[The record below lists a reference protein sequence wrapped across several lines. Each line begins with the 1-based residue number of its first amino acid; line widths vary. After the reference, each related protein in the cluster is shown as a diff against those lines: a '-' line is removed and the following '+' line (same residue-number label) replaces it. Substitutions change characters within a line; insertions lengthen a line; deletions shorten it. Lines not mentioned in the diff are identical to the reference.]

1 MPRFEFRF
9 DTILRT
15 RKTKEDHE
23 KTILASRMSELR
35 QEEEA
40 LNALD
45 RKLNN
50 LMDEMDTWNNQ
61 ERIDPQLFLEYHR
74 YFGWLKGMIAEQ
86 KELVRQAIDRVEQ
99 QKSVVVDAM
108 KSRQIMEKLEERD
121 FKKWRLEMERELQ
134 KTMDEIATQK
144 FFKERKE

>member
-1 MPRFEFRF
+1 
-9 DTILRT
+9 
-15 RKTKEDHE
+15 
-23 KTILASRMSELR
+23 
-35 QEEEA
+35 
-40 LNALD
+40 
-45 RKLNN
+45 
-50 LMDEMDTWNNQ
+50 
-61 ERIDPQLFLEYHR
+61 
-74 YFGWLKGMIAEQ
+74 FGWLKGMIAEQ